1 MPVIDMPL
9 DQLRTYAGRNP
20 KPADFDS
27 FWDASLAAMR
37 SLDARVELGPSSF
50 TTPFADC
57 FDLWFTGVGGAR
69 VYAKYARP
77 KGATDCTTILQ
88 FHGYTA
94 NSGDWNGLMS
104 WVAAGFA
111 VAALDCRGQG
121 GKSQDSGTPMG
132 NTHNGHIIRGLD
144 DPSPENMYYRN
155 VYLDT
160 AQLAKIVMEFP
171 EVNAS
176 RVGAS
181 GGSQGGA
188 LALVCAALEPRIW
201 RLTPSYPFLCDYLRV
216 WEMDLSINAYAEL
229 RTFFRHFDPMHLRHD
244 AIFERLGYID
254 VQHLT
259 SRIRGEVL
267 MGMGLMDA
275 ITPPSTCFAA
285 FNKITSD
292 KEVVIY
298 PDFGHEGLP
307 GFGDRV
313 YQFYLKP

>member
-1 MPVIDMPL
+1 MPLIDLPL

-20 KPADFDS
+20 KPADFDA
-27 FWDASLAAMR
+27 FWDDSLAEMHA
-37 SLDARVELGPSSF
+37 LDGAVELVPSTF

-57 FDLWFTGVGGAR
+57 FDLWFTGIGGAK

-77 KGATDCTTILQ
+77 KGAKDIPAILQ

-94 NSGDWNGLMS
+94 NSGDWHGLMS

-121 GKSQDSGTPMG
+121 GKSQDSASPLG

-144 DPSPENMYYRN
+144 DPSPRNQYYRN
-155 VYLDT
+155 VFLDT
-160 AQLAKIVMEFP
+160 AQLARIVMDFP
-171 EVNAS
+171 EVDAA
-176 RVGAS
+176 RVGAT
-181 GGSQGGA
+181 GGSQGGGLA
-188 LALVCAALEPRIW
+188 LACASLEPRIW
-201 RLTPSYPFLCDYLRV
+201 RVTPTFPFLCDYQRV
-216 WEMDLSINAYAEL
+216 WEMDLDVGAYAEL
-229 RTFFRHFDPMHLRHD
+229 RTFFRHFDPLHARHD

-259 SRIRGEVL
+259 PRIQGEVL
-267 MGMGLMDA
+267 MGLGLMDT

-285 FNKITSD
+285 FNQITASKD
-292 KEVVIY
+292 VVIF

-307 GFGDRV
+307 GFGDRT
-313 YQFYLKP
+313 YQFHLRP